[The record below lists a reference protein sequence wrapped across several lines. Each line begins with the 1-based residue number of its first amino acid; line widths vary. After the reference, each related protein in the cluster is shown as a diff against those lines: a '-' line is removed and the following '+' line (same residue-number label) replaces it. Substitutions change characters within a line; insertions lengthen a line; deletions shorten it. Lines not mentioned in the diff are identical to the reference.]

1 MFFPRGG
8 AYKCY
13 IVVMNVTL
21 SNRVEKQLDRFDA
34 ATREQILKDIR
45 KLRKDPPEGDIK
57 KITGGIADYR
67 LRSGS
72 YRIFFDILK
81 DRVSVT
87 RILTRG
93 HAYKNRR

>member
-1 MFFPRGG
+1 
-8 AYKCY
+8 
-13 IVVMNVTL
+13 MNVKL
-21 SNRVEKQLDRFDA
+21 RNRVKKQLERFDK
-34 ATREQILKDIR
+34 ATRAQLSTAIQN
-45 KLRKDPPEGDIK
+45 LRKDPPEGDIK

-72 YRIFFDILK
+72 YRIFFDILDGK
-81 DRVSVT
+81 IVVD